1 MRLPIL
7 FGISFLLVNVVH
19 LLFAVYPVLEEV
31 RQHREA
37 SCGEGRDEQ
46 VLSSYPEDVAGVG
59 EG

>member
-1 MRLPIL
+1 M
-7 FGISFLLVNVVH
+7 NVVH
-19 LLFAVYPVLEEV
+19 LLLAVYSVLEEV